1 MAIKDILVHVTDG
14 AECAARLDAA
24 TVLARAHGAHLTGL
38 YTMWIP
44 PIPSYIQAEVGA
56 DLITRQRVLYEE
68 RMHRAEQA
76 FLQRTREA
84 GVSSEWRHSESR
96 RAQALQLHAR
106 YRDVVVMGRH
116 EEASGDPSVGLV
128 ESVVLGSGKPVLVLP
143 DAGAPHGLGRHVMV
157 AWNGSHEA
165 VRAVDAALPLLAAA
179 TRVDVIAVDPQ
190 ADDEEAHGA
199 LPGADLCA
207 HLARHGVRAEAQAV
221 ASGRHGVGQTLLER
235 ARADGVDLLVMGAYG
250 HARWR
255 ELVLGGA
262 TAHVLRHASI
272 ALLMAH

>member
-14 AECAARLDAA
+14 ADCAARLEAA
-24 TVLARAHGAHLTGL
+24 VALAQAHGAHLTGL

-44 PIPSYIQAEVGA
+44 PMPSYIQAEVGA
-56 DLITRQRVLYEE
+56 DLIARQRALYEQ
-68 RMHRAEQA
+68 RMQGAEQS
-76 FLQRTREA
+76 FRQCTGEA
-84 GVSSEWRHSESR
+84 GISSEWRHSESR
-96 RAQALQLHAR
+96 RAQAVLLHAR
-106 YRDVVVMGRH
+106 YCDLVVMGRH
-116 EEASGDPSVGLV
+116 EEASGEPSVSLV
-128 ESVVLGSGKPVLVLP
+128 ENVVLGSGKAVLVLP
-143 DAGAPHGLGRHVMV
+143 DAGAPRGLGRHAMV
-157 AWNGSHEA
+157 AWNGLLEA

-179 TRVDVIAVDPQ
+179 ARVDVIAVDPQ
-190 ADDEEAHGA
+190 AADENIHGA
-199 LPGADLCA
+199 LPGADLCT

-262 TAHVLRHASI
+262 TAHMLRHASI
-272 ALLMAH
+272 PLLMAH